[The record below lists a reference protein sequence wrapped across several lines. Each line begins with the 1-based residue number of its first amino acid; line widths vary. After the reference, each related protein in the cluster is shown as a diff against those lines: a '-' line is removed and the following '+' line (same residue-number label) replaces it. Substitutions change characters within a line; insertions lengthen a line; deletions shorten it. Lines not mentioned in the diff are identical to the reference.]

1 MGWEAVGIILVG
13 ALLILILWGVR
24 LGFAFLLLGIIGM
37 WVFKDWDLSASF
49 ATNVLF
55 SQLNRY
61 SLVVI
66 VMFILMGYL
75 GQQTGLAT
83 DIFKISRTVFG
94 QLPGGLAIT
103 SVWGC
108 AMFGACTGS
117 SAAAAAIMSEL
128 VIPEM
133 RESNYDPELATGV
146 VAASGTLATL
156 IPPSIM
162 VVLYA
167 LITEQSAGLL
177 LMAGLLPGI
186 FSALIYALMIWGR
199 CALNPRLGPPTPP
212 TSWKAKFISLKYSP
226 GIIIVFGIVVGGI
239 YTGVLTPAEA
249 GAAAAFVILIMALV
263 RQKLTWAGFKRAV
276 IDTTSTSAAIIII
289 IGAVYLYM
297 HILAYS
303 GAVTLMTDYVSG
315 LAVSHWLILAAILAV
330 YVILGAVIGLI
341 GMLFLATPPFF
352 PVIVALG
359 FNPIWFGIIVI
370 KMVEIACITPP
381 VGINVYIVS
390 RAVPDISVIRIFK
403 GTLPFLAMDILT
415 VALLIVFPQIVMVL
429 PNMMMGG

>member
-1 MGWEAVGIILVG
+1 MGWEVVGIILVG
-13 ALLILILWGVR
+13 ALLILIVLGVR

-37 WVFKDWDLSASF
+37 WVFMGWDLSASF

-75 GQQTGLAT
+75 GQQTGLTT
-83 DIFKISRTVFG
+83 DIFKMARSIFG

-117 SAAAAAIMSEL
+117 STATAAVMSEL

-133 RESNYDPELATGV
+133 RESNYDLELATGV

-156 IPPSIM
+156 IPPS
-162 VVLYA
+162 VPAVLYA
-167 LITEQSAGLL
+167 LITNQSAGLIL
-177 LMAGLLPGI
+177 IAGLLPGI

-199 CALNPRLGPPTPP
+199 AIRNPKLGPPAPP

-226 GIIIVFGIVVGGI
+226 SIIIVFGIVIGGI

-249 GAAAAFVILIMALV
+249 GAAAAFVILIMGLV
-263 RQKLTWAGFKRAV
+263 RRKLTWAGFKRAV
-276 IDTTSTSAAIIII
+276 IDTTSTSATILII

-303 GAVTLMTDYVSG
+303 GVVTLMTNYISA
-315 LAVSHWLILAAILAV
+315 LAVSRWLVLAAILGV
-330 YVILGAVIGLI
+330 YIILGAVVGLI

-352 PVIVALG
+352 PVIMALG
-359 FNPIWFGIIVI
+359 FDPIWFGIIVI
-370 KMVEIACITPP
+370 KMVEIAAITPP

-390 RAVPDISVIRIFK
+390 RAVPDVSVLRIFK

-415 VALLIVFPQIVMVL
+415 VVLLIVFPQIVMFL
-429 PNMMMGG
+429 PNIMMDR